1 MTVDVLR
8 RPAAAERRA
17 RVAVAVLFFTN
28 GALFANLLPRYP
40 QIKADLGIGNA
51 AYGLAVAAFPAGAVA
66 AGLAAGVAVRRLGSA
81 RAAVAGTLL
90 TGAGILVAGLADSVA
105 LFAAALFLAGAM
117 DAITDVAQN
126 AHGLR
131 VQRRYGRSIINSF
144 HAIWSIGAVVGGSM
158 AAAAIALGLS
168 LGQHLAISGVVFA
181 VAACVALRFCLTGP
195 DTGPAEGDGANP
207 SGPSDL
213 SDLSD
218 LSGSES
224 APEAVAGRRGERWD
238 GRPAPGR
245 RTAYVLAAL
254 VLIATAGTLVE
265 DAGNSWAA
273 LYLSGSL
280 SASVTL
286 AASGYIA
293 LVGAQFVGRIIGDRL
308 VDRFGQRAVART
320 GGLVVVAGMGL
331 ALAVPTVPGTIL
343 GFAAAGFG
351 VATLVPAAMHE
362 ADELPGLKPGSGLAI
377 VSWLMRLGFLLSP
390 PVVGLVADATSLRV
404 GLLVVPLAGLLVLL
418 FAGVLRGKRQ

>member
-1 MTVDVLR
+1 MTVDVLSR
-8 RPAAAERRA
+8 AAPAERRA
-17 RVAVAVLFFTN
+17 RIAVAVLFFTN

-51 AYGLAVAAFPAGAVA
+51 AYGLAVAAFPAGAIT
-66 AGLAAGVAVRRLGSA
+66 AGLAAGMAIRWLGSA

-90 TGAGILVAGLADSVA
+90 TGAGILAAGLADSVA
-105 LFAAALFLAGAM
+105 MFAAALFVAGAM
-117 DAITDVAQN
+117 DSVTDVAQN

-144 HAIWSIGAVVGGSM
+144 HAVWSIGAVVGGSM

-168 LGQHLAISGVVFA
+168 RGQHLTISAVVFA
-181 VAACVALRFCLTGP
+181 IAACVALRFCLPGP
-195 DTGPAEGDGANP
+195 DTEPAAEPDAGGR
-207 SGPSDL
+207 
-213 SDLSD
+213 
-218 LSGSES
+218 EERR
-224 APEAVAGRRGERWD
+224 PERTAT
-238 GRPAPGR
+238 GR
-245 RTAYVLAAL
+245 RTVYVLAAL

-265 DAGNSWAA
+265 DAGSSWAT
-273 LYLSGSL
+273 LYLSNSL
-280 SASVTL
+280 HASVTL
-286 AASGYIA
+286 AAFGYIA
-293 LVGAQFVGRIIGDRL
+293 LVGAQFIGRLVGDRL

-320 GGLVVVAGMGL
+320 GGLIAAVGMGL
-331 ALAVPTVPGTIL
+331 ALAVPTVSGTIL

-362 ADELPGLKPGSGLAI
+362 ANELPGLKPGSGLAI

-404 GLLVVPLAGLLVLL
+404 GLLVVPFAGLLALL
-418 FAGVLRGKRQ
+418 LAGMLQTRRR